1 MHWIDPLG
9 DRRWADFVERHP
21 EASVF
26 HTVPWLETL
35 RRTYGYRP
43 IALTSC
49 PPYVELTAGIPFCE
63 VKSWI
68 SGSRL
73 VSLPFSD
80 HCQPLLKT
88 PDDLSGFIFYLEDH
102 CRHLGYKYI
111 ELRPMDPAR
120 ALAESQ
126 NRRKKQDQ
134 VSGCASTLRTH
145 QEYNFHQIDL
155 RADLRTIYD
164 RFHKNCIRRKIQ
176 RARRENLEYEVG
188 RSDSNLKN
196 FYELLLLTRKRHR
209 LPPQPIAWFRNLR
222 DLFGERLVIRVVS
235 HNGRPIGSILTLTHN
250 KTIYYKYGCSD
261 SAFHQL
267 GAMPMLF
274 WRTIEEEKCR
284 GAERFDLGRSD
295 LNNPGLSVFKLHL
308 GAACSQMSYFRF
320 WSHTPAVSSGNSSY
334 LTRKVFGRMPGSL
347 AQFAGTLLYRHMG

>member
-26 HTVPWLETL
+26 HTVPWLEAL

-49 PPYVELTAGIPFCE
+49 PPDVELTAGIPFCE

-88 PDDLSGFIFYLEDH
+88 PDDLSGFIFYLENH

-145 QEYNFHQIDL
+145 QEYNFHHIDL
-155 RADLRTIYD
+155 GGDLRTIYD
-164 RFHKNCIRRKIQ
+164 SFHKNCIRRKIQ
-176 RARRENLEYEVG
+176 RARRENLEYEEG
-188 RSDSNLKN
+188 RSDFNLKN

-235 HNGRPIGSILTLTHN
+235 HNHRPIGSILTLTHN

-320 WSHTPAVSSGNSSY
+320 WSHIPAMSSGNSSY
-334 LTRKVFGRMPGSL
+334 LTRKMFGRMPGSL